1 MGSIPAEPGRAADTS
16 WRFLILVATVSVMSD
31 GLELSPEV
39 RAAAVRV
46 QMASASDPGTDTFR
60 TQLQIEIGNT
70 GERVPDGTIEA
81 ITAAMASGTFSRY

>member
-1 MGSIPAEPGRAADTS
+1 
-16 WRFLILVATVSVMSD
+16 
-31 GLELSPEV
+31 
-39 RAAAVRV
+39 
-46 QMASASDPGTDTFR
+46 MASASDPGTDTFR